1 MHASG
6 RVNKPAGLGP
16 HKPPINWRI
25 EGKILTGR
33 EIERKLSTGIRCAQS
48 GSFAFYTRYTR
59 YTAVIGVIIFF
70 FSIFAC
76 NRGMGRHNCI
86 CQQTDHKCEQ
96 RAERGHAVPWH
107 KTLIYPTVMPF
118 SS

>member
-33 EIERKLSTGIRCAQS
+33 EIERKLSTTGIRCAQS
-48 GSFAFYTRYTR
+48 GSFAFYARYTR
-59 YTAVIGVIIFF
+59 YTAVIGVIFFF
-70 FSIFAC
+70 FSIFSLATEEWAGIIVSV
-76 NRGMGRHNCI
+76 NQLTTN
-86 CQQTDHKCEQ
+86 
-96 RAERGHAVPWH
+96 ANNVPSG
-107 KTLIYPTVMPF
+107 VMLCFGTKP
-118 SS
+118 